1 MTRSFVTRR
10 HSFHSSSLF
19 FFSFFLITLPPSD
32 FLFFQPLQNRPH
44 SDEKKLFELL
54 NLFNSYPPQSFAAN
68 YCRLLYS
75 TFTVPASL
83 ARKIYGAASG
93 SNFPPPQRLVKSSL
107 GPRLV
112 SFPGAAKWNLRE
124 VKISSNSLPSSNSI
138 RKFPVKLNKGKQNW
152 KLRGR
157 KGENDDASS
166 LPLRGAKPH

>member
-32 FLFFQPLQNRPH
+32 FLLLQPLQNRPH

-68 YCRLLYS
+68 YCRLLYFYS
-75 TFTVPASL
+75 TSISRSEDLWSCKRQQLPS
-83 ARKIYGAASG
+83 
-93 SNFPPPQRLVKSSL
+93 PQRLVKSSL

-112 SFPGAAKWNLRE
+112 SFPEAAKWNLRE
-124 VKISSNSLPSSNSI
+124 KERLRFLPSSNSI

-152 KLRGR
+152 KPRGR
-157 KGENDDASS
+157 KGENDASS